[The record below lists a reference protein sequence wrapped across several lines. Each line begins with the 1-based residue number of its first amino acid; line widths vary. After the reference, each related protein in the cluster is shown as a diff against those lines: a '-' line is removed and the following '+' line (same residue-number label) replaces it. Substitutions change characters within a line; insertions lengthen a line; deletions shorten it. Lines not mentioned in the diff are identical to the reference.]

1 METFKGMIASLDSVP
16 FREGIVGNTSDDG
29 VCDALGD
36 ELGDPFRGE
45 KRRVTMKVGSDGSR

>member
-1 METFKGMIASLDSVP
+1 MIASLDSVP